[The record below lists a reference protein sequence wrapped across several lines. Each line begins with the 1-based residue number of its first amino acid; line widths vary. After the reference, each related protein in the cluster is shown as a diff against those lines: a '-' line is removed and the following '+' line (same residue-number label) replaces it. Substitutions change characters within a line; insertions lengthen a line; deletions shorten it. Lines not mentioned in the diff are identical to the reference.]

1 MTWSES
7 FLTYTAFSFT
17 HLRDGCFLGGTSG
30 VSVCVIAL
38 AHPLNSAKTYVSFFT
53 SRTITALAFV
63 ESVLVYSRM
72 LSGYYVFF
80 TPSLLFKLPP
90 QIWRM
95 FTSFLLTGSGISF
108 IFDLYFSMMSRSAT
122 LVSSSVN
129 SVHSVSLFKFA
140 GDCFAP
146 LYPARRFFHL
156 SGFCSLCD
164 FGKWLAWSWLCLLK
178 LCFSSLSAIAFLYTQ
193 LLPPRISARP
203 ALYSWSGSWK
213 WGRLP
218 LHPVQYRIRKIQ
230 MVLHAVWDW
239 WDCHRDSC
247 RDPISSHA
255 VFYGALHST

>member
-1 MTWSES
+1 MTFNPLHTIVYPRYGASRAASWHRRNNSPPAHVLIFLSAFFQALLLLPLPSFSYLTTCLVMTWSEP

-108 IFDLYFSMMSRSAT
+108 IFDLYFSMMSRSAA

-164 FGKWLAWSWLCLLK
+164 FGKWLACPGTIPEESYLFCLL
-178 LCFSSLSAIAFLYTQ
+178 CFCFFYTT
-193 LLPPRISARP
+193 PRISARP
-203 ALYSWSGSWK
+203 AWN
-213 WGRLP
+213 
-218 LHPVQYRIRKIQ
+218 
-230 MVLHAVWDW
+230 
-239 WDCHRDSC
+239 
-247 RDPISSHA
+247 
-255 VFYGALHST
+255 